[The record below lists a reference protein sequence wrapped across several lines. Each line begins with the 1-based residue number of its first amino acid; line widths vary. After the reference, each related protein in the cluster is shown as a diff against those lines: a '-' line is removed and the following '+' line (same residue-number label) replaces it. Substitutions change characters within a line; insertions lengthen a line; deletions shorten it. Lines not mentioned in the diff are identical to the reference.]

1 MRIKVHC
8 QNRVGIL
15 RDILNLLVD
24 YGINVNR
31 GEVGGDQGNAI
42 YLLCPNMINLQLQSL
57 RPKLEAVPGVFGVK
71 RVGLMPSERRHL
83 ELNAL
88 LAALDFPVLSVDMG
102 GQIVAANRAAA
113 QLLGVRVDEV
123 PGIPLSRYV
132 EDLDLP
138 ELVRANKARINGLRV
153 KVKGD
158 VFLADIAPL
167 QSEHDESEAL
177 AGAVLTLHRA
187 DRVGERIYH
196 VRKQE
201 LRGFDS
207 IFQSS
212 RVMAAVVREARRM
225 APLDAPLLIEG
236 ETGTGKELLARA
248 CHLASPRGQSPFMA
262 LNCAGLPESMAET
275 ELFGYGPG
283 AFEGARPEGKLGLLE
298 LTAGGTL
305 FLDGVGEM
313 SPRLQAKL
321 LRFLQDG
328 CFRRVGSDEEVYLDV
343 RVICATQVDLSELC
357 AKGEFRQ
364 DLYHRL
370 NVLSLHIPPLREC
383 AWMAW
388 RRSPS
393 ISSTR
398 PAGRSAAACRSF
410 PRRRWNVSNATTGR
424 ATCGNWK
431 TCCSR
436 RFRCAKGERSRPST
450 SACRTTA
457 RRSRWGIFPWKETST
472 PSSGASRRRCWS
484 ACSANIR
491 AAASWASASA
501 FRIPRR
507 RTSCASMAWGKAR
520 AERHACRFVAGWE
533 RNGGGVG
540 PCERAAAR

>member
-1 MRIKVHC
+1 
-8 QNRVGIL
+8 
-15 RDILNLLVD
+15 
-24 YGINVNR
+24 
-31 GEVGGDQGNAI
+31 
-42 YLLCPNMINLQLQSL
+42 
-57 RPKLEAVPGVFGVK
+57 
-71 RVGLMPSERRHL
+71 
-83 ELNAL
+83 
-88 LAALDFPVLSVDMG
+88 MG

-383 AWMAW
+383 LDGLAPLAEHFLDQAS
-388 RRSPS
+388 RQIGCGLPKL
-393 ISSTR
+393 
-398 PAGRSAAACRSF
+398 SAQALERLERYHW
-410 PRRRWNVSNATTGR
+410 PGNVRQLENVLFQAVSL
-424 ATCGNWK
+424 CE
-431 TCCSR
+431 
-436 RFRCAKGERSRPST
+436 GERSRPST

-457 RRSRWGIFPWKETST
+457 RRSRWGFFPGRRPRRHRRALREGGAGAPVPRTSEQPPVGQAPRRFAYHGGEQAAPAWRGARRGLSGMLAGLLQAGKETVEASALVKGRQHDEAWGRRPGCSPRAGLSPPST
-472 PSSGASRRRCWS
+472 MIAPDG
-484 ACSANIR
+484 R
-491 AAASWASASA
+491 AA
-501 FRIPRR
+501 PRGAILR
-507 RTSCASMAWGKAR
+507 RSTRRSSR
-520 AERHACRFVAGWE
+520 V
-533 RNGGGVG
+533 
-540 PCERAAAR
+540 